1 VPGEALPHSSL
12 SSIHA
17 KNVVDPSIHIV
28 FTLVLTG
35 WEKKVFE
42 PLSQA
47 FFSAKNPKTRH
58 VMLPSTRVLEL
69 KKSSVIVDRE
79 NISAGFST
87 EIFFDVRSR
96 SIPYFLSFCAS
107 ARAGCWIGCVLLAQA
122 CVLAMGSTY
131 RFPMRPSSTNQDEM
145 VAALKQSQARIA
157 SASSILVV
165 GGGAT
170 GVEYSGVCI
179 DLPFPLPPHPLPL
192 HLAFSR
198 GTERLR
204 WLFPSTL
211 FFFFSLA
218 QEIASHF
225 PKAKTVT
232 LVQSGPT
239 LLASKYPPKLA
250 KKLKAGLEQLGV
262 RIVLNERVG
271 QDLIE
276 AGKGSFTTKSGETIR
291 GTSPALVSLYP
302 LF

>member
-1 VPGEALPHSSL
+1 MYRSPL
-12 SSIHA
+12 SS
-17 KNVVDPSIHIV
+17 P
-28 FTLVLTG
+28 
-35 WEKKVFE
+35 
-42 PLSQA
+42 P
-47 FFSAKNPKTRH
+47 
-58 VMLPSTRVLEL
+58 
-69 KKSSVIVDRE
+69 
-79 NISAGFST
+79 
-87 EIFFDVRSR
+87 
-96 SIPYFLSFCAS
+96 
-107 ARAGCWIGCVLLAQA
+107 
-122 CVLAMGSTY
+122 
-131 RFPMRPSSTNQDEM
+131 PSSPPP
-145 VAALKQSQARIA
+145 
-157 SASSILVV
+157 SSFLPRNRTPPLTVPF
-165 GGGAT
+165 
-170 GVEYSGVCI
+170 YS
-179 DLPFPLPPHPLPL
+179 
-192 HLAFSR
+192 
-198 GTERLR
+198 
-204 WLFPSTL
+204 